1 MTIKQL
7 INAQLLGAYE
17 KINLFDISEHGHIFE
32 DPVSLFELPA
42 KYHNYDILRISA
54 DMDDI
59 ETPYI
64 CLDINLHQLSLYEI
78 MKNEEVNN
86 G

>member
-1 MTIKQL
+1 MTIKKL
-7 INAQLLGAYE
+7 INSQLLGAYQ
-17 KINLFDISEHGHIFE
+17 KINLFDISENGLIFD

-42 KYHNYDILRISA
+42 KYHDYDILRISA
-54 DMDDI
+54 DLDAID
-59 ETPYI
+59 TPYI

-78 MKNEEVNN
+78 MKNEEVQN